1 MAGAGGAPGSEEA
14 GGVRVEQDT
23 QGLVFPDPGEK

>member
-14 GGVRVEQDT
+14 GGVRAEQDT